1 MINGVVAGR
10 YRIERLIGEGGMS
23 HVYEATDLRLQRPV
37 AIKVLREQ
45 FAADPAFAAHFERE
59 ARTAASLSH
68 PNIISVFDVGQ
79 TRDLPFIVMELVN
92 GHPLRE
98 YIDTDAPFE
107 LTDVVIVMDQLCDA
121 LDAAH
126 RQGVIHRD
134 LKPENVL
141 VTDEGRVKIGD
152 FGIARAIN
160 TSTLTSA
167 GEVLGSAYYISPE
180 QARGDQATARSDIYA
195 AGVIAYEMLVGLRP
209 FTGDTAL
216 AVAMQHVEA
225 DPPPPSRLNPRLPA
239 SMDAAI
245 LRALA
250 KFPYQRYP
258 TAMALADAIAGT
270 AQPAAQPVA
279 ATRPLA
285 DPLAATMAM
294 PAVPASGAMAMAMSP
309 APAVLRSSAARR
321 GSSGWTGLIIGML
334 GLVFVLLA
342 FMAGAQAFH
351 SLPALPSIAPPSPNR
366 GLPGLNPGGP
376 TASGFAVV
384 GTVTP
389 TPGEGTPSV
398 TPTVTE
404 TETVTP
410 TVTET
415 PVDTPTAAPTWTPT
429 PRVPTSTPTPR
440 VSPTPPP
447 NEAYVPSLVGLT
459 EEEAQNAIK
468 AAGLAT
474 TYVNYQAFTSQP
486 VGRVLSQQPPAGT
499 LVQKGTTVYIAVRK

>member
-1 MINGVVAGR
+1 VINGVVAGR

-23 HVYEATDLRLQRPV
+23 RVYEATDLRLQRLV
-37 AIKVLREQ
+37 ALKVLREQ
-45 FAADPAFAAHFERE
+45 YAADPELAARFERE
-59 ARTAASLSH
+59 AHTAASLSH

-79 TRDLPFIVMELVN
+79 AGELPFIVMELVD

-98 YIDTDAPFE
+98 YVETDAPFE

-126 RQGVIHRD
+126 AQGVIHRD

-141 VTDEGRVKIGD
+141 VTDQGRVKIGD
-152 FGIARAIN
+152 FGIARTLNA
-160 TSTLTSA
+160 SSLTSP

-180 QARGDQATARSDIYA
+180 QARGEPATARSDVYA

-216 AVAMQHVEA
+216 AVATQHLEA
-225 DPPPPSRLNPRLPA
+225 DPPTPSRLNPRLPRG
-239 SMDAAI
+239 MDAVL

-250 KFPYQRYP
+250 KHPYLRYP

-270 AQPAAQPVA
+270 AQPASAPDRDRRA
-279 ATRPLA
+279 P
-285 DPLAATMAM
+285 DPLAATMPM
-294 PAVPASGAMAMAMSP
+294 QVLPGSGAMAMAMAP
-309 APAVLRSSAARR
+309 APSVLRPGVARR
-321 GSSGWTGLIIGML
+321 GSSGWTGLIVGVL

-351 SLPALPSIAPPSPNR
+351 SLPSLPAIVPPSPNR
-366 GLPGLNPGGP
+366 GLPGLTLNSPS
-376 TASGFAVV
+376 ASGFAVV

-389 TPGEGTPSV
+389 TPSSGTPSV
-398 TPTVTE
+398 TPTITE

-447 NEAYVPSLVGLT
+447 NQAYVPSLVGLT
-459 EEEAQNAIK
+459 EDEAQNAIK

-499 LVQKGTTVYIAVRK
+499 LVQKGTTVYIAVRR